1 MSLFT
6 LISQRLPLMTILL
19 FIYIYDEKMKPR
31 NLIAWTIKKTADWNQ
46 SAAFFV
52 VLEGLEPSLAE
63 PESDVLPLH
72 HKTMYL
78 QGASASASALF
89 PRLRVQS

>member
-1 MSLFT
+1 M
-6 LISQRLPLMTILL
+6 
-19 FIYIYDEKMKPR
+19 KNMKPR
-31 NLIAWTIKKTADWNQ
+31 NLIAWTIKKQLTGISQ
-46 SAAFFV
+46 LRFFV

>member
-1 MSLFT
+1 
-6 LISQRLPLMTILL
+6 MTIL
-19 FIYIYDEKMKPR
+19 FSFYIVMPFDEKYETAKSHCMD
-31 NLIAWTIKKTADWNQ
+31 NKKTADWNQ